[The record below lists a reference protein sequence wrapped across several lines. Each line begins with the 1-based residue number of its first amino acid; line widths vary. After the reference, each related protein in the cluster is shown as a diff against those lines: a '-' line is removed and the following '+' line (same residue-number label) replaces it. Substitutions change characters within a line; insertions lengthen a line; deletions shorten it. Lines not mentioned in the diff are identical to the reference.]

1 MWRVLFYVTPLT
13 LSVAILLLFALSL
26 VLAAAAARSQGAF
39 PRHTRKLL
47 AATAS
52 VYVLVLVMPFSGGSP
67 ADPGR
72 YVHWNPLGFVNDL
85 AMNEAVEE
93 SFGQQLTDGTVAHY
107 SIEELTDQER
117 EELRRTNPADFYAH
131 GEPGAGASVVDGRGG
146 AVSHAQENLV
156 LTELSE
162 GIGTMGEPA
171 QYAALILKEKAMNA
185 LLFVPLGILA
195 FFAFSPWWA
204 RLLFGPALSV
214 SVETLQWAVGAGR
227 VADTGDVLA
236 NSGGF
241 LVGAGMAAVSA
252 ALLARLPRESRSPAG

>member
-1 MWRVLFYVTPLT
+1 M
-13 LSVAILLLFALSL
+13 AILLLFALSL

-72 YVHWNPLGFVNDL
+72 YVHWNPLGFVNEI
-85 AMNEAVEE
+85 AMNEAEGE
-93 SFGQQLTDGTVAHY
+93 SFGQYLSDGALAHY
-107 SIEELTDQER
+107 SPEQLADQEK
-117 EELRRTNPADFYAH
+117 EELRGEKPADFYVH
-131 GEPGAGASVVDGRGG
+131 GDPDRGLSVVDGEGN
-146 AVSHAQENLV
+146 AVTHAQENLV

-162 GIGTMGEPA
+162 GIEAAGEPV
-171 QYAALILKEKAMNA
+171 QSAALILEEKAMNA

-214 SVETLQWAVGAGR
+214 SVETLQWALGADR

-236 NSGGF
+236 NSAGF

-252 ALLARLPRESRSPAG
+252 VLLARLPRKSGSPVV

>member
-1 MWRVLFYVTPLT
+1 M
-13 LSVAILLLFALSL
+13 AILLLFALSL
-26 VLAAAAARSQGAF
+26 ALAAAAARSQGAF

-107 SIEELTDQER
+107 SVEELTDQEK
-117 EELRRTNPADFYAH
+117 EELRGTNPADFYVH
-131 GEPGAGASVVDGRGG
+131 GDPDHGLFVVDGQGG
-146 AVSHAQENLV
+146 PVSHAQENLV

-162 GIGTMGEPA
+162 GIETAGEPV
-171 QYAALILKEKAMNA
+171 QYTALILEEKAMNA

-204 RLLFGPALSV
+204 RLSFGPILSV
-214 SVETLQWAVGAGR
+214 SVETLQWAAGAGR
-227 VADTGDVLA
+227 AADTGDVLA
-236 NSGGF
+236 NSAGF
-241 LVGAGMAAVSA
+241 LVGAGMAAASA
-252 ALLARLPRESRSPAG
+252 AILVRLPRESGNPVG